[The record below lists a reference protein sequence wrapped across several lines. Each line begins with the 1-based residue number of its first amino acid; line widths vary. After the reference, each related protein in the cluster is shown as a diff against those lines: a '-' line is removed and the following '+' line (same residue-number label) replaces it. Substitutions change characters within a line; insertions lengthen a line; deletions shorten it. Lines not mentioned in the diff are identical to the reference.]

1 MHLDLH
7 RETATPPAAS
17 IARQQRL
24 LDHFRRTSTSSDPT
38 KPSANARRASSTYPA
53 GARGSGRMR
62 GLGVYTSDVS
72 SHEHA
77 RPGPGATMYP
87 ADPCPT
93 TRSSSTS
100 SSKSENS
107 NEVGEFK
114 RSYVDVAV
122 VLLAPVP
129 RAPALAPRSR
139 VTMPTVLHWCRR
151 RLRRCQP
158 SSRCPR
164 WCRHRVSWCRGRLR
178 LPRSPA
184 LAEVACACRG
194 RLRRCRRWPSGCRD
208 LHRRCRRGCAAWA
221 ARRRQSRVGGPRA
234 GNGVP
239 VEKPERAPSFP

>member
-184 LAEVACACRG
+184 SVPALAERVPRSPSPMPTRVRG
-194 RLRRCRRWPSGCRD
+194 VG
-208 LHRRCRRGCAAWA
+208 GAAA
-221 ARRRQSRVGGPRA
+221 TVARRRASGRERRSSREARA
-234 GNGVP
+234 RAILP
-239 VEKPERAPSFP
+239 VATRSADA